1 MKPPRFAAVA
11 FALVFALVMPA
22 MASAAVDQAEWDAAV
37 AAAQQVDPSLS
48 PPPNDPTLVNAVG
61 GGRLETSANTTFGF
75 GATLGPGGL
84 NGQMTHNFFGQTFS
98 ATLVCFEAAALE
110 DGSTIATLIGEL
122 KPNSAMAQP
131 LMVFNVTDGGQGA
144 QGDAWS
150 VGFIPEPPGPLSCPP
165 MPGTQAIDGAI
176 AINVP

>member
-1 MKPPRFAAVA
+1 MKPPLVALAGALAFVLVAAP
-11 FALVFALVMPA
+11 L
-22 MASAAVDQAEWDAAV
+22 ASAAVDQTEWDAAV

-48 PPPNDPTLVNAVG
+48 PPPNDPTLMSAVG

-98 ATLVCFEAAALE
+98 ATLVCFEAAGLE

-122 KPNSAMAQP
+122 KPNSAMPQP

-150 VGFIPEPPGPLSCPP
+150 ES
-165 MPGTQAIDGAI
+165 
-176 AINVP
+176 